1 MLIKV
6 LKYCKQ
12 ESFRISVMVLL
23 KLITSLLAI
32 IQPLIFSSMIDNV
45 LNKNFSIAYHCFV
58 VYTLSQ
64 VILIILN
71 YLIRLLDVIVSKN
84 INYFIKSKMLN
95 YLFYIPIYNND
106 LSQGKIYS
114 LIVSDSKAI
123 YSFLSVAIST
133 IFTIFTVI
141 GVGLITLINDWRL
154 TLLLVVPYPFI
165 VIINHIFRKRIK
177 DKTKCVLAQNDMF
190 LSILKNV
197 VGNISEIQN
206 QCGIE
211 KIIKAVNKESEKG
224 RDVAIEQ
231 GKTQN
236 IFHLCIGCISFLG
249 NTLFT
254 FLGINFVMMQLLTLG
269 DFVAFSSYSKN
280 LSSSLD
286 SLFSLK
292 TNLQP
297 LYVSLERLFE
307 LENKFDKSQ
316 QNEHCKIGLSET
328 ISSIE
333 MDNVTVS
340 YGANIILNNVSVTLN
355 KGEIIG
361 FYGLNGTG
369 KTTLARL
376 IANIVQPSSGNIYI
390 NGKVLD
396 NYKYFSLSPHIDYI
410 GANKSLYFIS
420 IKDNIML
427 SDLCEKD
434 IFVDVCNMLSID
446 DYVHILENEYE
457 TIINESI
464 GFSTG
469 QIQKIQI
476 ARSFLKQ
483 SEVIIFDE
491 SMSNLD
497 ENTRKVIWERL
508 KEISNDKIII
518 IISHVTKDYEI
529 CNKIYKIDNR
539 TLKKVK

>member
-12 ESFRISVMVLL
+12 ESFRISAMVLL
-23 KLITSLLAI
+23 KLIVSLLTV

-45 LNKNFSIAYHCFV
+45 LNKDFSVTYYYFGIYI
-58 VYTLSQ
+58 LSQ
-64 VILIILN
+64 VMLIILN

-84 INYFIKSKMLN
+84 INHLVKLKMMN
-95 YLFYIPIYNND
+95 YLFYIPAYNND
-106 LSQGKIYS
+106 LSQGKTYS
-114 LIVSDSKAI
+114 LIISDSKAI

-133 IFTIFTVI
+133 IFTTFTVI
-141 GVGLITLINDWRL
+141 GVGFITLINDWRL
-154 TLLLVVPYPFI
+154 TLILIVPYPFI
-165 VIINHIFRKRIK
+165 VIINHIFRKIIK
-177 DKTKCVLAQNDMF
+177 DKTKCVLNQNDMF
-190 LSILKNV
+190 LSMLKNAL
-197 VGNISEIQN
+197 GNISEIQN

-211 KIIKAVNKESEKG
+211 KIIKAVSKESEEG
-224 RDVAIEQ
+224 RHAAIKQ
-231 GKTQN
+231 GKIHN
-236 IFHLCIGCISFLG
+236 IFHLCIGCTNFLG
-249 NTLFT
+249 NALFT

-307 LENKFDKSQ
+307 LEKKFSKSQ
-316 QNEHCKIGLSET
+316 QDEYYKMSLSET

-333 MDNVTVS
+333 IDNVTVS
-340 YGANIILNNVSVTLN
+340 YGTNIIFNNVSLKLN

-376 IANIVQPSSGNIYI
+376 IASSVQPSSGNIYI
-390 NGKVLD
+390 NGKTSD
-396 NYKYFSLSPHIDYI
+396 SYKYFSLSQHIDYV

-420 IKDNIML
+420 VKDNIML
-427 SDLCEKD
+427 SELCEKN
-434 IFVDVCNMLSID
+434 IFVDVCTMFNID
-446 DYVHILENEYE
+446 DYVHRLENGYE
-457 TIINESI
+457 TVINESI

-476 ARSFLKQ
+476 ARTFLKQ

-497 ENTRKVIWERL
+497 QNTRKAVWEGL
-508 KEISNDKIII
+508 KGLSDDKIII
-518 IISHVTKDYEI
+518 IISHVMNDYEI
-529 CNKIYKIDNR
+529 CDKIYKIANK
-539 TLKKVK
+539 TLMKVK